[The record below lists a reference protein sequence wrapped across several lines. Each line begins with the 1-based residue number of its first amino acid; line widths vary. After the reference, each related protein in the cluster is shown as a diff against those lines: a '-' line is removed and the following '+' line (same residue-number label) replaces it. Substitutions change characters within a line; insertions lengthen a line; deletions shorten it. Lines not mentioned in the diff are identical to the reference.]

1 MNANLRNFALWV
13 IIVLLLLALFT
24 LFQNPGQRD
33 HLAGHLLLAAAERGR
48 RRAACATS

>member
-24 LFQNPGQRD
+24 LFQNPGRA
-33 HLAGHLLLAAAERGR
+33 LRGGYFVLPAPDR
-48 RRAACATS
+48 R